1 MAKAS
6 IVIPTYNEVGNIG
19 SLIEKIEAVDGDFLI
34 IVVDDNS
41 PDGTAEA
48 VKELAQKW
56 GNILLHQR
64 PGKLGIGS
72 AIREGLER
80 ALSFTDCRYI
90 VTIDADLA
98 FDPQDIPRL
107 LRAAE
112 EKDVG
117 LVQGSRYVKGGGIIG
132 WNFIRKLQSRVANLF
147 VKLLLGLPNEVTS
160 CFRVYTRES
169 AQLVVE
175 EVRSLDYAFLVAAT
189 LAIKDHGFR
198 IAEVPVIFTDR
209 VHGKS
214 KLKAAG
220 ALTWLA
226 LILKMFLCRHLH
238 REESRSF
245 LKFCLVGALGFLV
258 NTGLLW
264 ILTDGVGLYYV
275 LSSAI
280 SIEVSILFNF
290 SLNDS
295 WTFRNRK
302 GLGNNILVR
311 AIKYNLVCIVGAV
324 LNLGILTLM
333 TEGFGVY
340 YLISNMVGMVVAVL
354 WNYGGSTKWAWHKG
368 LSQKATK

>member
-1 MAKAS
+1 MARAS
-6 IVIPTYNEVGNIG
+6 IIIPTYNEVENVRT
-19 SLIEKIEAVDGDFLI
+19 LIEKIEVVDGDFRI

-48 VKELAQKW
+48 VRELANKW

-90 VTIDADLA
+90 VTMDADLA
-98 FDPQDIPRL
+98 FDPHDIPRL
-107 LRAAE
+107 LSAAE

-117 LVQGSRYVKGGGIIG
+117 LIQGSRYVKGGGIIG
-132 WNFIRKLQSRVANLF
+132 WGFVRKLQSRIANLS
-147 VKLLLGLPNEVTS
+147 VRLLLGLPNEVTS

-169 AQLVVE
+169 ALVVVE
-175 EVRSLDYAFLVAAT
+175 EVHELNYEFLVAAT
-189 LAIKDHGFR
+189 LAIKDHGFKIR
-198 IAEVPVIFTDR
+198 EVPVIFTDR
-209 VHGKS
+209 VHGES
-214 KLKAAG
+214 KLKTTDAFK
-220 ALTWLA
+220 WLA
-226 LILKMFLCRHLH
+226 LILKMFLYRHLH

-280 SIEVSILFNF
+280 SIEASILFNF
-290 SLNDS
+290 SLNDT

-302 GLGNNILVR
+302 GLGNSILVR
-311 AIKYNLVCIVGAV
+311 AIRYNLVCIAGAL

-333 TEGFGVY
+333 TEAFGVY
-340 YLISNMVGMVVAVL
+340 YLISNLVGMIAAVL
-354 WNYGGSTKWAWHKG
+354 WNYTGSIKWAWRKR
-368 LSQKATK
+368 LSPKATK